1 MRSYTATLE
10 GIFNGFAASSISG
23 DKNMK
28 TGIIDVG
35 GGMRGIYAAG
45 VFDYCLDNGIA
56 FDYGI
61 GISAGSANL
70 ASYLS
75 GQKGR
80 NYLFYHDYSTRKE
93 YMGLGEF
100 IHHHSFL
107 NLDYIYGTLSNSDGE
122 NPLDYE
128 KMASNPME
136 WYVAGTNAIT
146 GEAHY
151 FDKNDIKPDDYSIL
165 KASSAIPVVCEPQ
178 YIDNVPYFDGALG
191 NPVPVQKAFDDG
203 CDRLVLV
210 LTKPESLIQTPDNE
224 KKLALMFKNKYPEA
238 AHRLEQR
245 AERYNEGVALAQ
257 KYAEN
262 GKAIII
268 SPDDTCGVDTL
279 TKSKSSLQRLYDKG
293 FHDGEKISDFLS
305 RTQV

>member
-1 MRSYTATLE
+1 
-10 GIFNGFAASSISG
+10 
-23 DKNMK
+23 MK
-28 TGIIDVG
+28 TGVIDVG
-35 GGMRGIYAAG
+35 GGMRGIYGTG
-45 VFDYCLDNGIA
+45 VFDYCLDKGIN
-56 FDYGI
+56 FSYGI

-70 ASYLS
+70 ASYVS
-75 GQKGR
+75 GQRGR
-80 NYLFYHDYSTRKE
+80 NYVFYRDYSSRKE

-100 IHHHSFL
+100 LHRHSFL

-122 NPLDYE
+122 NPLNFDGIM
-128 KMASNPME
+128 KNPME

-146 GEAHY
+146 GEARY
-151 FDKNDIKPDDYSIL
+151 FDRNDIKRDDYSIL

-191 NPVPVQKAFDDG
+191 NPVPVKKAFDDG
-203 CDRLVLV
+203 CDKLVLI

-224 KKLALMFKNKYPEA
+224 KILAKMFQSKYPKA
-238 AHRLEQR
+238 AHQLELR

-257 KYAEN
+257 EYAKD

-279 TKSKSSLQRLYDKG
+279 VKNKSSLQKLYEKG
-293 FHDGEKISDFLS
+293 YSDAEKISSFLS
-305 RTQV
+305 GN

>member
-1 MRSYTATLE
+1 
-10 GIFNGFAASSISG
+10 
-23 DKNMK
+23 MK
-28 TGIIDVG
+28 TGVIDVG
-35 GGMRGIYAAG
+35 GGMRGIYGTG
-45 VFDYCLDNGIA
+45 VFDYCLDKGIN
-56 FDYGI
+56 FSYGI

-70 ASYLS
+70 ASYVG
-75 GQKGR
+75 GQRGR
-80 NYLFYHDYSTRKE
+80 NYVFYRDYSSRKE

-100 IHHHSFL
+100 LHHHSFL

-122 NPLDYE
+122 NPLNFDGIM
-128 KMASNPME
+128 KNPME

-146 GEAHY
+146 GEARY
-151 FDKNDIKPDDYSIL
+151 FDRNDIKRDDYSIL

-191 NPVPVQKAFDDG
+191 NPVPVKKAFEDG
-203 CDRLVLV
+203 CDKLVLI

-224 KKLALMFKNKYPEA
+224 KILAKMFQSKYPKA
-238 AHRLEQR
+238 ARQLELR

-257 KYAEN
+257 KYAKD

-279 TKSKSSLQRLYDKG
+279 VKNKSSLQKLYEKG
-293 FHDGEKISDFLS
+293 YEDAEKISLFLS
-305 RTQV
+305 EN

>member
-1 MRSYTATLE
+1 
-10 GIFNGFAASSISG
+10 
-23 DKNMK
+23 MK
-28 TGIIDVG
+28 TGVIDVG

-45 VFDYCLDNGIA
+45 VFDCCLDNGIN

-70 ASYLS
+70 ISYLS

-80 NYLFYHDYSTRKE
+80 NYLFYHDYSDRKE

-122 NPLDYE
+122 NPLDFE
-128 KMASNPME
+128 KIVNNPME

-151 FDKNDIKPDDYSIL
+151 FDKNDIKRDDYSIL

-178 YIDNVPYFDGALG
+178 FIDNVPYFDGALG
-191 NPVPVQKAFDDG
+191 NPVPVQKAIADG
-203 CDRLVLV
+203 CDKVVLI
-210 LTKPESLIQTPDNE
+210 LTKPEALIQTPDNE
-224 KKLALMFKNKYPEA
+224 KKLALMFKNKYPNA
-238 AHRLEQR
+238 ARQLELR
-245 AERYNEGVALAQ
+245 AERYNEGVALTQ
-257 KYAEN
+257 KYAKD

-268 SPDDTCGVDTL
+268 APDDTCGVDTL
-279 TKSKSSLQRLYDKG
+279 TKNKSSLQKLYDKG
-293 FHDGEKISDFLS
+293 YHDGEKVAGFLS
-305 RTQV
+305 NS

>member
-1 MRSYTATLE
+1 
-10 GIFNGFAASSISG
+10 
-23 DKNMK
+23 MK
-28 TGIIDVG
+28 TGVIDVG
-35 GGMRGIYAAG
+35 GGMRGIYGTG
-45 VFDYCLDNGIA
+45 VFDYCLDKGIN
-56 FDYGI
+56 FSYGI

-70 ASYLS
+70 ASYVG
-75 GQKGR
+75 GQRGR
-80 NYLFYHDYSTRKE
+80 NYVFYRDYSSRKE

-100 IHHHSFL
+100 LHHHSFL

-122 NPLDYE
+122 NPLNFDGIM
-128 KMASNPME
+128 KNPME

-146 GEAHY
+146 GEARY
-151 FDKNDIKPDDYSIL
+151 FDRNDIKRDDYSIL

-191 NPVPVQKAFDDG
+191 NPVPVKKAFDDG
-203 CDRLVLV
+203 CDKLVLI

-224 KKLALMFKNKYPEA
+224 KILARMFQSKYPKA
-238 AHRLEQR
+238 ARQLELR

-257 KYAEN
+257 EYAKY

-279 TKSKSSLQRLYDKG
+279 VKNKSSLQKLYEKG
-293 FHDGEKISDFLS
+293 YEDAEKISLFLS
-305 RTQV
+305 EN

>member
-1 MRSYTATLE
+1 
-10 GIFNGFAASSISG
+10 
-23 DKNMK
+23 MK
-28 TGIIDVG
+28 TGVIDVG
-35 GGMRGIYAAG
+35 GGMRGIYGTG
-45 VFDYCLDNGIA
+45 VFDYCLDKGIN
-56 FDYGI
+56 FGYGI

-70 ASYLS
+70 ASYVG
-75 GQKGR
+75 GQRGR
-80 NYLFYHDYSTRKE
+80 NYVFYRDYSSRKE

-100 IHHHSFL
+100 LHHHSFL

-122 NPLDYE
+122 NPLNFDGIM
-128 KMASNPME
+128 KNPME

-146 GEAHY
+146 GEARY
-151 FDKNDIKPDDYSIL
+151 FDRNDIKRDDYSIL

-191 NPVPVQKAFDDG
+191 NPVPVKKAFADG
-203 CDRLVLV
+203 CDKLVLI

-224 KKLALMFKNKYPEA
+224 KILAKMFQSKYPKA
-238 AHRLEQR
+238 ARQLELR

-257 KYAEN
+257 KYAKD

-279 TKSKSSLQRLYDKG
+279 VKNKSSLQKLYEKG
-293 FHDGEKISDFLS
+293 YSDAEKISLFLS
-305 RTQV
+305 EN

>member
-1 MRSYTATLE
+1 
-10 GIFNGFAASSISG
+10 
-23 DKNMK
+23 MK
-28 TGIIDVG
+28 TGVIDVG

-45 VFDYCLDNGIA
+45 VFDCCIDNGIN

-70 ASYLS
+70 ISYLS

-80 NYLFYHDYSTRKE
+80 NYLFYHDYSDRKE

-122 NPLDYE
+122 NPLDFE
-128 KMASNPME
+128 KIVNNPME

-151 FDKNDIKPDDYSIL
+151 FDKNDIKRDDYSIL

-178 YIDNVPYFDGALG
+178 FIDNVPYFDGALG
-191 NPVPVQKAFDDG
+191 NPVPVQKAIADG
-203 CDRLVLV
+203 CDKVVLI
-210 LTKPESLIQTPDNE
+210 LTKPEALIQTPDNE
-224 KKLALMFKNKYPEA
+224 KKLALMFKNKYPNA
-238 AHRLEQR
+238 AHQLELR
-245 AERYNEGVALAQ
+245 AERYNEGVALTQ
-257 KYAEN
+257 KYAKD

-268 SPDDTCGVDTL
+268 APDDTCGVDTL
-279 TKSKSSLQRLYDKG
+279 TKNKSSLQKLYDKG
-293 FHDGEKISDFLS
+293 YHDGEKISEFLS
-305 RTQV
+305 NS